1 MTDIF
6 TAQKRAEAFRKA
18 EPLLSAQY
26 IFVLEGIA
34 YKASSYVKA
43 HQSSDGPQALQEL
56 IEALKTVNN
65 LDDYYKEWA

>member
-6 TAQKRAEAFRKA
+6 TAKKREEAFRKA
-18 EPLLSAQY
+18 EPILAAEY

-34 YKASSYVKA
+34 YKARAYVKA
-43 HQSSDGPQALQEL
+43 RESSEEPQALQEL

-65 LDDYYKEWA
+65 LDD